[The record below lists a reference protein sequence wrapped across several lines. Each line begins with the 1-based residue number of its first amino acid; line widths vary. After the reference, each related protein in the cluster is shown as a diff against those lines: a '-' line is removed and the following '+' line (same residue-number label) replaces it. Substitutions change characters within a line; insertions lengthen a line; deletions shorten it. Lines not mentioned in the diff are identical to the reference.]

1 MGPPIHFQTKFLFS
15 YLYFF
20 LFLRYIGSMVADVH
34 RTLKYGG
41 IFMYPATG
49 FLFNLQ
55 NFNIPI
61 FALPSIEPKWQ
72 TASALRVHAHGLH
85 HRTGGGHCQ
94 HWTVSSNTIL
104 FQLTKGHVTQY
115 LLYIG
120 SRFWTSLPRNFTKE
134 ARSSSVAATMSTTY
148 QSSSRR
154 TAKHEFWWIMN
165 LLKFNLRTQEFH
177 MCTQ

>member
-1 MGPPIHFQTKFLFS
+1 MGPPIHFQTLLSFS
-15 YLYFF
+15 FLYFL

-94 HWTVSSNTIL
+94 HWAVSSNKKL
-104 FQLTKGHVTQY
+104 FHQRKCDTF

-120 SRFWTSLPRNFTKE
+120 NRFWTSLPRNFMKE
-134 ARSSSVAATMSTTY
+134 ARSSWVVVTMSTTY

-154 TAKHEFWWIMN
+154 TEKHEFWWIEN
-165 LLKFNLRTQEFH
+165 LFNLNLRTQEFH
-177 MCTQ
+177 LCTQ